1 MSGVLGNRE
10 GGKKRVG
17 FMRIAMFSW
26 ESLHSIFMGGLGVH
40 ATELSAGLERR
51 GHEVHLITRRKAE
64 QNAYDL
70 IDGVHYH
77 RIDHEIVGDDFV
89 ATMDKMCLAM
99 AKKFSEITD
108 MVGHFDLL
116 HAHDWLTGNAMKY
129 SMQKYGT
136 KGLLTMHSTEYG
148 RDGNVFYDGFA
159 KEIRDAEAEACF
171 HADQIICVS
180 GFLAEEVERI
190 YAVPHDKIHV
200 VPNGVNFHAFDGFLN
215 PADVKASYGI
225 PAMAPTVFA
234 AGRMSLQK
242 GMDMLVE
249 AVPMVLASY
258 PETKFVVSGSGPEKD
273 RVVRIAK
280 ELGLEDAILFL
291 DALPRAK
298 YIDLMRSV
306 DVVVVPSRNEPF
318 GIIILEAWAAGKPV
332 VTTTSGGPR
341 EFVWHNVNGFHVDAN
356 PGGLAH
362 GIGSLL
368 ADHDHCRA
376 LGANGRK
383 ACEDMFHWDN
393 VAAYTEGVYQYMM
406 DNNFSG

>member
-1 MSGVLGNRE
+1 
-10 GGKKRVG
+10 
-17 FMRIAMFSW
+17 MRIAMFSW
-26 ESLHSIFMGGLGVH
+26 ESLHSIFLGGLGVH
-40 ATELSAGLERR
+40 VTELAAGLQRR
-51 GHEVHLITRRKAE
+51 GHEVHVITRRKST

-77 RIDHEIVGDDFV
+77 RVDHEVKEGDFV
-89 ATMDKMCLAM
+89 TTMDKMCQAM
-99 AKKFSEITD
+99 ANKFADITG

-129 SMQKYGT
+129 SMQRFGT
-136 KGLLTMHSTEYG
+136 KGILSMHSTEYG

-159 KEIRDAEAEACF
+159 REVRDCEAEACF

-190 YAVPHDKIHV
+190 YAVPHSKIHV
-200 VPNGVNFHAFDGFLN
+200 VPNGVNYHAFDGLID
-215 PADVKASYGI
+215 PAAIKAKYGI
-225 PAMAPTVFA
+225 APMAPTVFS

-258 PETKFVVSGSGPEKD
+258 PETKFIISGSGPEKD
-273 RVVRIAK
+273 HVVQVAREIGAMDNIIF
-280 ELGLEDAILFL
+280 LES
-291 DALPRAK
+291 LPRQD
-298 YIDLMRSV
+298 YIDLMRAV
-306 DVVVVPSRNEPF
+306 DVVAVPSRNEPF
-318 GIIILEAWAAGKPV
+318 GIVVLEAWAAGKPV
-332 VTTTSGGPR
+332 VCTTAGGPR
-341 EFVWHNVNGFHVDAN
+341 EFVWHNVNGFLVDAN

-362 GIGSLL
+362 GLGSLL

-383 ACEDMFHWDN
+383 ACEDMFNWDN
-393 VAAYTEGVYQYMM
+393 VTSYTEGVYQYVL
-406 DNNFSG
+406 DNNFAV